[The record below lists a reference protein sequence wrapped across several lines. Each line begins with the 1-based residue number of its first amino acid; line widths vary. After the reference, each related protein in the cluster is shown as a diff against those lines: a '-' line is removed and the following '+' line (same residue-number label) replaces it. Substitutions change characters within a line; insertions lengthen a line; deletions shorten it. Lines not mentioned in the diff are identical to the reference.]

1 MAEAASLTLAVAQR
15 FDSGFSIDARLDVE
29 MTPGSVL
36 VLFGPSG
43 AGVWSSPTI
52 DPKRRV
58 LYAATG
64 NMYTEPQQGTSDAI
78 MALDLDSGAVR
89 WTAQV
94 TPKDVFVVGCNQ
106 PNPANCPAEV
116 GPDFDFG
123 SSPILAKLPN
133 GKEVIV
139 DGQKSGVGWAFDP
152 DARGAVL
159 WQYRAAKGRALG
171 GMEFGSA
178 VDASQAYFAVADG
191 NSPQP
196 GGLHAVQLATGERAW
211 YAPPPAPKC
220 TPGRGCNAAILAAKI
235 DKHPRRRDEQ
245 APTFRAN
252 EHGRGIAGAVRVALP
267 AWLHPVEQ
275 PAAVELN
282 RLLAP

>member
-1 MAEAASLTLAVAQR
+1 MKVHHTTDANNDVFQVVDDSADDVTKTFTIAAEAKPIGRNASGTTR
-15 FDSGFSIDARLDVE
+15 W
-29 MTPGSVL
+29 
-36 VLFGPSG
+36 GPSG

-123 SSPILAKLPN
+123 SSPILARLPN
-133 GKEVIV
+133 GKDVIV

-159 WQYRAAKGRALG
+159 WQYRAAKGSALG
-171 GMEFGSA
+171 GMTNPRSMRRRRISRCRRNTARSRAAPRGQRQRRACFGPLA
-178 VDASQAYFAVADG
+178 PRLALTRLQCG
-191 NSPQP
+191 NSRRDH
-196 GGLHAVQLATGERAW
+196 GRAGSGLHRIQHGGVRPLDGTIAAGEATRIV
-211 YAPPPAPKC
+211 
-220 TPGRGCNAAILAAKI
+220 T
-235 DKHPRRRDEQ
+235 
-245 APTFRAN
+245 
-252 EHGRGIAGAVRVALP
+252 
-267 AWLHPVEQ
+267 
-275 PAAVELN
+275 
-282 RLLAP
+282 